1 MKKAQRKIDLSGT
14 QIEGLSQRLQ
24 DKSLCDK
31 DYEILMGM
39 LEVLVTLNEVV
50 RQKDISIK
58 RLLKRIFGI
67 KTEKREKL
75 FEDEAASEDPSSA
88 EAGGNNCD
96 GEDQQTED
104 ETPSDGSNASQGKD
118 EPEDTA
124 NGGKNPKDQSPK
136 GHGRNGVDA
145 FTGAEHKKLEHVNLK
160 AGDKCPLLCPNGRL
174 YPLKPAL
181 TLCFSGNA
189 PVGGTILERER
200 LRCNACGAVFTTEID
215 DGTITGRRYY
225 DASAKAAIAVYKY
238 GFGMPFYR
246 IAALQELVGIPLA
259 PSTLWEKAEGLA
271 DIIFP
276 VYREMIRQAAQA
288 KIFHNDDTTMPILSF
303 IKENELKT
311 DKERSGMFT
320 TGIVAVLEDDTVIA
334 LFFTG
339 RNHAGE
345 NLDELHELRD
355 PGKRIPIQ
363 MCDALSRN
371 TNELFSRYIAHCLTH
386 GRRNFVD
393 IIPAFPDECKKVIDT
408 IAQVYKN
415 DDIAKNKVMSDE
427 KRLAYHKKYSGPAMQ
442 TLHDW
447 MAKQIKEKQVEPN
460 SILGKAFSYMLKY
473 WPALTLFLTIPGA
486 PLDNNICERILKRV
500 LLNRKNA
507 MFYKTQA
514 GAWIGDLF
522 MSIIH
527 TCSLA
532 RINPMDYMIK
542 LQEYKSWMKLNPE
555 KWMPWTYQ
563 ETVAQIED
571 QALNG

>member
-1 MKKAQRKIDLSGT
+1 MKKAQKKIDLSET
-14 QIEGLSQRLQ
+14 EIEELCQRL
-24 DKSLCDK
+24 KEKTLFDK

-50 RQKDISIK
+50 RQKDVSIK
-58 RLLKRIFGI
+58 RLLKRIFGV

-75 FEDEAASEDPSSA
+75 FDDKASSEDSSTPAPDTKNDGESSQVEDSAPSEGSHASENKNASEDTL
-88 EAGGNNCD
+88 D
-96 GEDQQTED
+96 GEE
-104 ETPSDGSNASQGKD
+104 
-118 EPEDTA
+118 
-124 NGGKNPKDQSPK
+124 NPKDQSQK

-145 FTGAEHKKLEHVNLK
+145 FTGAEHKKIEHIDLK
-160 AGDKCPLLCPNGRL
+160 AGDKCPLQCPNGRL

-200 LRCNACGAVFTTEID
+200 LRCNACGAVFTAEID
-215 DGTITGRRYY
+215 DGSITGSRYY
-225 DASAKAAIAVYKY
+225 DASAQAAIAVYKY

-259 PSTLWEKAEGLA
+259 PSTLWEKTEALA

-276 VYREMIRQAAQA
+276 VYQEMVRQAAQA
-288 KIFHNDDTTMPILSF
+288 KIFHNDDTTMPVLSF

-311 DKERSGMFT
+311 DKERTGIFT
-320 TGIVAVLEDDTVIA
+320 TGIVAILEDDTVIA

-355 PGKRIPIQ
+355 PDKRIPIQ

-371 TNELFSRYIAHCLTH
+371 TNELFSRYVAHCLSH

-408 IAQVYKN
+408 LAQVYKN
-415 DDIAKNKVMSDE
+415 DDIAKKKDMSDE
-427 KRLAYHKKYSGPAMQ
+427 QRLAYHKEHSGPPMQ

-447 MAKQIKEKQVEPN
+447 MTKQIEEKQVEPN

-500 LLNRKNA
+500 QLNRKNA
-507 MFYKTQA
+507 MFYKNQV
-514 GAWIGDLF
+514 GAWIGDIF

-532 RINPMDYMIK
+532 RINPIDYMIK
-542 LQEYKSWMKLNPE
+542 LQEYKSGMKLDPE
-555 KWMPWTYQ
+555 KWLPWNYQ
-563 ETVAQIED
+563 GTVAQIES
-571 QALNG
+571 QAVNG

>member
-1 MKKAQRKIDLSGT
+1 MKKAQKKINLSET
-14 QIEGLSQRLQ
+14 EIEELFQRLQ
-24 DKSLCDK
+24 DKTLFDK
-31 DYEILMGM
+31 DYETLMGM

-50 RQKDISIK
+50 RQKDVSIK
-58 RLLKRIFGI
+58 RLLKRIFGV
-67 KTEKREKL
+67 KTEKRKKL
-75 FEDEAASEDPSSA
+75 FDDEAPPEDPSSPA
-88 EAGGNNCD
+88 PDTKND
-96 GEDQQTED
+96 GESKQAGDRALSE
-104 ETPSDGSNASQGKD
+104 GSHASESKND
-118 EPEDTA
+118 PEDTVD
-124 NGGKNPKDQSPK
+124 GEESPTDQSPK

-145 FTGAEHKKLEHVNLK
+145 FIGAEHKNVEHIDLK
-160 AGDKCPLLCPNGRL
+160 AGDKCPLQCPNGRL

-189 PVGGTILERER
+189 PVGATILERAR
-200 LRCNACGAVFTTEID
+200 LRCNACGAVFTAEID
-215 DGTITGRRYY
+215 DGTITGSRYY
-225 DASAKAAIAVYKY
+225 DASAQAAIAVYKY

-259 PSTLWEKAEGLA
+259 PSTLWEKAEALA

-276 VYREMIRQAAQA
+276 VYQEMVRQAAQA
-288 KIFHNDDTTMPILSF
+288 KIFHNDDTTMPVLSF

-311 DKERSGMFT
+311 DKERTGMFT

-371 TNELFSRYIAHCLTH
+371 TNELFSRYVAHCLSH

-408 IAQVYKN
+408 LAQVYKN
-415 DDIAKNKVMSDE
+415 DGIAKNKAMSDE
-427 KRLAYHKKYSGPAMQ
+427 QRLEYHKEHSGPAMQ
-442 TLHDW
+442 TLYDW
-447 MAKQIKEKQVEPN
+447 MTKQIKEKQVEPN

-500 LLNRKNA
+500 QLNRKNA
-507 MFYKTQA
+507 MFYKNQV
-514 GAWIGDLF
+514 GAWIGDIF

-532 RINPMDYMIK
+532 RINPIDYMIK
-542 LQEYKSWMKLNPE
+542 LQEYKSWMQLNPE
-555 KWMPWTYQ
+555 KWMPWNYQ
-563 ETVAQIED
+563 ETVPQIES
-571 QALNG
+571 

>member
-1 MKKAQRKIDLSGT
+1 MKKAQRKIELSEAEI
-14 QIEGLSQRLQ
+14 QDLSQRLQ
-24 DKSLCDK
+24 EKTLFDK

-50 RQKDISIK
+50 RQQDISIK
-58 RLLKRIFGI
+58 RLLKRIFGV
-67 KTEKREKL
+67 KTEKRENL
-75 FEDEAASEDPSSA
+75 FDGEAASENPSSSA
-88 EAGGNNCD
+88 SDTKND
-96 GEDQQTED
+96 GENRQTGSGE
-104 ETPSDGSNASQGKD
+104 PSEELHASESKND
-118 EPEDTA
+118 PEDTL
-124 NGGKNPKDQSPK
+124 NGEENSKDQSPK

-145 FTGAEHKKLEHVNLK
+145 FTGAEHKTVEHIDLK
-160 AGDKCPLLCPNGRL
+160 VGDKCPFQCPNGRL

-189 PVGGTILERER
+189 PVGCTILERER
-200 LRCNACGAVFTTEID
+200 LRCNACGAVFTAEID
-215 DGTITGRRYY
+215 DGTITGNRYY

-259 PSTLWEKAEGLA
+259 PSTLWEKTEALA
-271 DIIFP
+271 DIILP
-276 VYREMIRQAAQA
+276 VYREMVRQAAQA
-288 KIFHNDDTTMPILSF
+288 KIFHNDDTTMPVLSF

-320 TGIVAVLEDDTVIA
+320 TGIVAVLEDDTVVA

-345 NLDELHELRD
+345 NLDELQELRD

-371 TNELFSRYIAHCLTH
+371 TNEVFSRYVAHCLSH

-393 IIPAFPDECKKVIDT
+393 IIPAFPDECKMIIDT
-408 IAQVYKN
+408 LALVYKN
-415 DDIAKNKVMSDE
+415 DHIAKKKVMSE
-427 KRLAYHKKYSGPAMQ
+427 EQRLAYHKEHSGPAMQ

-447 MAKQIKEKQVEPN
+447 MTKQIKEKQVEPN
-460 SILGKAFSYMLKY
+460 SILGKAISYMVKY

-507 MFYKTQA
+507 MFYKNQV

-532 RINPMDYMIK
+532 RINPMDYIIK
-542 LQEYKSWMKLNPE
+542 LQEYKSWMKLDPE
-555 KWMPWTYQ
+555 KWMPWNYR
-563 ETVAQIED
+563 ETVAQIES

>member
-1 MKKAQRKIDLSGT
+1 MKKAQKKIDLNET
-14 QIEGLSQRLQ
+14 EIEDLFQRLQ
-24 DKSLCDK
+24 DKTLFDK
-31 DYEILMGM
+31 DYEILMRM

-50 RQKDISIK
+50 RQKDVSIK

-67 KTEKREKL
+67 KTEKRKKL
-75 FEDEAASEDPSSA
+75 FDDEAPSAAPSSPASDIQNDGESRQTGDGAPSEELHASESKND
-88 EAGGNNCD
+88 
-96 GEDQQTED
+96 
-104 ETPSDGSNASQGKD
+104 
-118 EPEDTA
+118 PEDTVDA
-124 NGGKNPKDQSPK
+124 EENSKDQSPK
-136 GHGRNGVDA
+136 GHGRNGVNA
-145 FTGAEHKKLEHVNLK
+145 FTGAEHKKVEHIDLK
-160 AGDKCPLLCPNGRL
+160 AGDKCPLQCPNGQL
-174 YPLKPAL
+174 YSLKPAL
-181 TLCFSGNA
+181 TLCFSGNS
-189 PVGGTILERER
+189 PVGCTILERER
-200 LRCNACGAVFTTEID
+200 LRCNACGAVFTAEID
-215 DGTITGRRYY
+215 DGTITGSRYY
-225 DASAKAAIAVYKY
+225 DASAQAAIAVYKY

-259 PSTLWEKAEGLA
+259 PSTLWEKTEALA

-276 VYREMIRQAAQA
+276 VYQEMVRQAAQA

-303 IKENELKT
+303 IKENESKT

-345 NLDELHELRD
+345 NLDALHELRE
-355 PGKRIPIQ
+355 PEKRIPIQ

-371 TNELFSRYIAHCLTH
+371 TSEIFSRYIAHCLSH

-408 IAQVYKN
+408 LAQVYKN
-415 DDIAKNKVMSDE
+415 DDIAKKEVMSDE
-427 KRLAYHKKYSGPAMQ
+427 QRLAYHKEHSGPAMQ

-447 MAKQIKEKQVEPN
+447 MTTQIKEKQVEPN

-507 MFYKTQA
+507 MFYKNQV
-514 GAWIGDLF
+514 GAWIGDIF

-542 LQEYKSWMKLNPE
+542 LQEYKSRIKQEPE
-555 KWMPWTYQ
+555 KWMPWNYQ
-563 ETVAQIED
+563 ETVAQIES
-571 QALNG
+571 QAIIG